1 MSAVGKVIQ
10 VIGQAVLHSIDGS
23 TRMIYPGDIIS
34 LGDVIETTTGS
45 KVVLQLASGREIVVG
60 ANEQVAID
68 ETLISAFDDA
78 VVNADELQQMLESGK
93 DLSDSQEET
102 AAGEEAGQNISLGDY
117 LSGDSSEGY
126 VGSYLLP
133 SAYVTPAS
141 ETNNPGTG
149 TTNNNTQTTETTDG
163 TITYSL
169 AAGAAVPPGF
179 VLNPDGSYFIDPSIP
194 DYDYLGEG
202 ETAEYNVDVIVTYP
216 DGYTEPGVIN
226 VVIEGTNDAPV
237 AYAAVID
244 AVEDGTV
251 VTGQLQANDPD
262 VNDVLTYAAVS
273 QDTPAGFTLNPDGS
287 YSFDPASYGYLA
299 QGQTATFSVT
309 YSVTDDKGAVDYN
322 TITITVTGTNDAPV
336 VSDITY
342 SGTEDT
348 PVIITAEQL
357 LAQAS
362 DVDGDTL
369 SIVSVDSVSGG
380 TLTDN
385 GNGTYTFTPDR
396 DYSGQAVFTFTV
408 TDGTVTSSATGRI
421 DIAAVNDAPVAEAA
435 ANAVTEGNT
444 ISGQLTATDVE
455 GDILTFSTNGELP
468 AGFVLNPNGSY
479 SFDASSYG
487 YLAEGQQAVYD
498 ITYTVSDGNGGTSVS
513 TLTITVTGT
522 NDAPVAEAA
531 AASVVEDNTITG
543 QLTAADADSTVLT
556 FAAVGDT
563 PAGFTLNP
571 DGSYTFDASSYSY
584 LTEGQQAVYEIP
596 YTVTDELGAASTAKL
611 TITVTGTN
619 DAPVAEAAAASVVED
634 NTITGQLTATDP
646 DSTGL
651 TFTVSEPP
659 AGFTLNPDGSY
670 SFDASSYDYLGEGE
684 QTVVEIPYTVTDEFG
699 AASTAKLSIT
709 VTGTND
715 AAVVSADSVVLTEAD
730 VPLTANGQLTIT
742 DVDNPAVFVAQ
753 TDTEGT
759 YGKFSIDEN
768 GAWTFTAN
776 SAFNEL
782 NVGDSY
788 TETFTVAAADGTT
801 STVTVRINGTNDAAV
816 LSSESVTLTE
826 SDAAL
831 TANGQ
836 LTITDIDNPAVFV
849 AQTDTEGTY
858 GKFSIDTNGAWTFTA
873 NSAFNELNVGDSY
886 SETFTVSAADGTTS
900 TVTVRINGTNDAA
913 VLSSESVVLT
923 ESDTALTANGQL
935 TITDIDNPAV
945 FVAQTETEGTYGKFS
960 IDENGAWT
968 FVANSAF
975 NELNVGDSYS
985 ETFTVAAADGTTS
998 TVTVRINGTNDAAVL
1013 SSESVTLTESDAA
1026 LTTNGQLT
1034 ITDVDN
1040 PAVFVAQTDT
1050 EGTYG
1055 KFSIDE
1061 NGAWTFVANSA
1072 FNELNVGDS
1081 YSETFT
1087 VAAADGT
1094 TSTVTVRINGTNDA
1108 AVLSSESVILTE
1120 SDTAL
1125 TANGQLTITDVDN
1138 PAVFVAQTDTEGTYG
1153 KFSIDANGAWTF
1165 TANSAFNELNV
1176 GDSYTET
1183 FTVAAAD
1190 GTTSTVTVRINGTN
1204 DAAVVSSE
1212 SVTLTEADTALTANG
1227 QLTITDVDNPA
1238 VFVAQTD
1245 TEGVY
1250 GKFSIDE
1257 NGAWTFTA
1265 NSAFNELNVGDSYSE
1280 TFTVSAADG
1289 TTSTVTV
1296 RINGT
1301 NDAAVLSSESV
1312 TLTESD
1318 AALTA
1323 NGQLTVTDVDNP
1335 AVFVAQTDTE
1345 GTYGKFSIDA
1355 NGAWTFTANSAF
1367 NELNVGDS
1375 YSETFTVAAADG
1387 TTSTV
1392 TVRINGT
1399 NDAAVLSSESVVLT
1413 ESDTALTANGQLAI
1427 TDVDNPAVFVAQTE
1441 TEGIYGKFS
1450 IDANGAWTFT
1460 ANSAFNELNVGDSYS
1475 ETFTVA
1481 AADGTTSTVTVR
1493 INGTNDAA
1501 ILSSE
1506 SVTLTET
1513 DVALSANGQLT
1524 ITDVD
1529 NPAVFV
1535 AQTDT
1540 EGTYGKFSIDANGAW
1555 TFVANSAFNELNVGD
1570 SYSET
1575 FTVSAA
1581 DGTTSTVTV
1590 RINGTNDAA
1599 VLSSESV
1606 ILTESDVA
1614 LTANGQLTI
1623 TDVDNPAV
1631 FVAQT
1636 DTEGTYGKFSID
1648 ENGAW
1653 TFTANAAFNEL
1664 NVGDSYSETFTVSA
1678 ADGTTS
1684 AVTVRING
1692 TNDAAVLSSESV
1704 VLTESDTALTANGQ
1718 LAITDVDNP
1727 AVFVAQ
1733 KETEGTYGK
1742 FSIDENGAWTFT
1754 ANSAF
1759 NELNVGDSYSETF
1772 TVSAEDGTTSTVTVR
1787 INGTN
1792 DAAVLSSESMTL
1804 TESDAALTA
1813 NGQLTI
1819 TDIDNPAVFVAQT
1832 DTEGTYG
1839 KFSIDENGAWT
1850 FTANSAFNELN
1861 VGDSYSETFTVAA
1874 ADGTTSTVTVRING
1888 TNDAAVLS
1896 SESVTLTE
1904 SDVALTANGQL
1915 TITDVDNPAVF
1926 VAQTDTEGTYGKFS
1940 IDANGAW
1947 TFIANSAFN
1956 ELNVGDS
1963 YSETFTVS
1971 AADGT
1976 TSTVTVRINGTND
1989 AAVLSSE
1996 SVTLTE
2002 SDTALTANGQLTITD
2017 VDNPA
2022 VFVAQTDTEGTYGKF
2037 SIDENGAWTFTANSA
2052 FNELN
2057 VGDSYSETFTV
2068 SAADGTTSTVTVR
2081 INGTNDAAIL
2091 SSESVTLTEIDTA
2104 LTANG
2109 QLTITDVD
2117 NPAVFVAQTDTEGAY
2132 GKFSIDDNGAWTFT
2146 ANSAFNELN
2155 VGDSYSETFTVAAA
2169 DGTTSTVTVRI
2180 NGTNDAAILSSES
2193 VALTETDTALT
2204 ANGQLTITDIDN
2216 PAVFVA
2222 QTDTE
2227 GAYGKFSIDENGAWT
2242 FTANSAFNELNVG
2255 DSYSETFTVAAADGT
2270 TSTVTVRINGTNDAA
2285 ILSSESVV
2293 LTETD
2298 TALTAN
2304 GQLTI
2309 TDVDNPAVFVAQTDT
2324 EGTYGKFSID
2334 ENGAWTFTA
2343 NSAFNELNVGDSYS
2357 ETFTVAAAD
2366 GTTSTVTVK
2375 INGTNDAAVIEA
2387 ETATLYETNSI
2398 LTTGGRL
2405 DITDVDSAASFVAQ
2419 TNTAGQY
2426 GKFSIDAD
2434 GNWTFTANSTYNN
2447 LPAGQQIQDVFEVA
2461 AADGTRSSVTVN
2473 IIGTNDA
2480 PFTSGA
2486 TVNVSENGNK
2496 VSGTL
2501 TATDYDKP
2509 DTLTFSLVDNQTL
2522 PSGFTFDPSNGKYSM
2537 SAAQGYDYLAAGQ
2550 SVSYKV
2556 YYKVTDSQGASTVG
2570 TINITVNGTADA
2582 PVISAVNNET
2592 AVNFVSDGG
2601 SYTNA
2606 LGVYT
2611 VDAEGNPVA
2620 GELIL
2625 LNSDRTAANEL
2636 LATYQGTD
2644 VKFFIVTNVGS
2655 SFTGGTVSFDN
2666 SGTYPVLK
2674 LNGQTVSNN
2683 VFFSDT
2689 SLNSD
2694 GLDHFIEKADGTVG
2708 VEDLK
2713 YGTSGYDGDFN
2724 DLVFKVTTQNAVYT
2738 ENDGPTSIASDVSI
2752 SDVDSTTMSKMVI
2765 SITSPK
2771 AGDVLTVGELP
2782 AGITATVSGTQVTLT
2797 GAASAD
2803 AYEQALKAVLFHSTS
2818 ENPDN
2823 TAREFSVVVTDESG
2837 TGSAPA
2843 LITMQVVS
2851 VNDNPVANDDT
2862 ATVDENSS
2870 VVIDVRANDTDLDGD
2885 TLSVSAA
2892 SQPAHGTVTI
2902 GADGKLVYTP
2912 TRGYYGSDSFT
2923 YTVSD
2928 VKGGTDTAT
2937 VSITVN
2943 YDNIAPVVSISSQSV
2958 TFTEHGSAV
2967 SVALG
2972 TVITDPDNTTMKG
2985 ATIQIENPLSGD
2997 KLSIGALTG
3006 LGITAVLSA
3015 DGTTVTLTGESST
3028 ANYQKAIE
3036 LIRFSTDSQD
3046 DADRSVKVVVTDG
3059 AENSN
3064 TVITTVHVVVID
3076 DAPVAANNTA
3086 TVTEINPVVITGDA
3100 EVTKVTVGTDI
3111 NQDVTPAKL
3120 GYTTPTV
3127 YNTVAMN
3134 QNVTVNSSYAVIK
3147 EVPAG
3152 IHANVY
3158 GDTGNGYVE
3167 IVNVGANSTVNV
3179 NIGGGND
3186 VVYLSGNINGYVNVN
3201 GDAGYD
3207 VLILPGTA
3215 SDYRVVNNG
3224 GVMSIYSTNSSW
3236 TGTIVANNI
3245 EEIRYGGYSSASY
3258 EYVVDVE
3265 TSRTLSED
3273 GYVVLA
3279 VANGKL
3285 SAGIDNRDGT
3295 WTVQAEDIEGLKI
3308 IPTGSGES
3316 DVALVSV
3323 TDPQVVTDIS
3333 ASVTTGNVITDTDAV
3348 YGKDYDSDTAVSD
3361 LHISKVGDTAVAA
3374 NGETA
3379 VQGTYGTLYIKADG
3393 SYRYEL
3399 DNDGTSL
3406 DNVNKG
3412 DVVKEEFTYSLTD
3425 GTSVSTAKLIVSIN
3439 GADDVSVSAGS
3450 LVINEGTTSVPVAN
3464 LMFMIDVSKSMDEII
3479 TSTKD
3484 SRLTVLKDAL
3494 VELIEKYDSKGDIGG
3509 IQIVKFSTDA
3519 TALSKNGSTW
3529 LSVADAKS
3537 FILALKSDM
3546 YTDYDDALAKLEE
3559 IYKASTPPSADYTH
3573 VYFVS
3578 DGAPTKGE
3586 EVDANDLTK
3595 WRTWLTSSPV
3605 DEVYSVGIGSGTDSA
3620 QLKVV
3625 AWSAE
3630 NQNYMDNVLV
3640 VPDDTLEADIAA
3652 AAEKNSRES
3661 SVFNDVDLPD
3671 GITAH
3676 LTAVTFAG
3684 HRYEF
3689 SDAVT
3694 EHTISL
3700 GDNGSVVIHA
3710 DGTYV
3715 FTAGTD
3721 VPEDITSLLKYTFE
3735 ANDQDYAGTLSL
3747 TSNHVVDTLVDLSLS
3762 AGSGYRVVESANGYG
3777 VDTNTSS
3784 TSDDG
3789 IAKGEK
3795 LTFSLGEEVDKAT
3808 FNITGTVTTSSTWTA
3823 YDDTGAQVG
3832 TGTLTSGKF
3841 TIDTA
3846 GDFSSVVFS
3855 GGSTNGANFYV
3866 APVSATGHVDGDN
3879 VFSVL
3884 DSGSSLD
3891 FSKLSDLDGLQ
3902 LANHSKV
3909 QSITLSAQDVLNIS
3923 DTTTHN
3929 LQITGG
3935 SEDTVVLSGDW
3946 TKSGTNTYT
3955 SSVNGIDVSIEI
3967 NNEQH
3972 KIKVDYTDQGD

>member
-78 VVNADELQQMLESGK
+78 VVNADELQQMLESGE

-133 SAYVTPAS
+133 SAYVAPAS

-169 AAGAAVPPGF
+169 AEGATVPPGF

-408 TDGTVTSSATGRI
+408 TDGTATSSATGRI

-435 ANAVTEGNT
+435 ANAVTEGNI

-543 QLTAADADSTVLT
+543 QLTATDADSTVLT

-596 YTVTDELGAASTAKL
+596 YTVTDELGATSTAKL

-651 TFTVSEPP
+651 TFSVSEPP

-730 VPLTANGQLTIT
+730 APLTANGQLTIT
-742 DVDNPAVFVAQ
+742 DVDNPAVFIAQTDTEGAYGKFSIDANGAWTFVANSAFNELNVGDSYSEKFTVAAADGTTSTVTVRINGTNDAAVLSSESVILTESDVALTTNGQLTITDVDNPAVFIAQ

-788 TETFTVAAADGTT
+788 TETFTVSAEDGTT

-826 SDAAL
+826 LDVAL

-836 LTITDIDNPAVFV
+836 LTITDVDNPSVFV

-858 GKFSIDTNGAWTFTA
+858 GKFSIDENGAWTFTA
-873 NSAFNELNVGDSY
+873 NSAFNELNIGDSY

-913 VLSSESVVLT
+913 VL
-923 ESDTALTANGQL
+923 A
-935 TITDIDNPAV
+935 
-945 FVAQTETEGTYGKFS
+945 
-960 IDENGAWT
+960 
-968 FVANSAF
+968 
-975 NELNVGDSYS
+975 
-985 ETFTVAAADGTTS
+985 
-998 TVTVRINGTNDAAVL
+998 
-1013 SSESVTLTESDAA
+1013 SESVTLTESD
-1026 LTTNGQLT
+1026 
-1034 ITDVDN
+1034 V
-1040 PAVFVAQTDT
+1040 
-1050 EGTYG
+1050 
-1055 KFSIDE
+1055 
-1061 NGAWTFVANSA
+1061 
-1072 FNELNVGDS
+1072 
-1081 YSETFT
+1081 
-1087 VAAADGT
+1087 
-1094 TSTVTVRINGTNDA
+1094 
-1108 AVLSSESVILTE
+1108 
-1120 SDTAL
+1120 AL
-1125 TANGQLTITDVDN
+1125 TANGQITITDVDN

-1176 GDSYTET
+1176 GDSY
-1183 FTVAAAD
+1183 
-1190 GTTSTVTVRINGTN
+1190 
-1204 DAAVVSSE
+1204 
-1212 SVTLTEADTALTANG
+1212 
-1227 QLTITDVDNPA
+1227 
-1238 VFVAQTD
+1238 
-1245 TEGVY
+1245 
-1250 GKFSIDE
+1250 
-1257 NGAWTFTA
+1257 
-1265 NSAFNELNVGDSYSE
+1265 SE

-1289 TTSTVTV
+1289 TTSAVTV

-1301 NDAAVLSSESV
+1301 NDAAILSSESV
-1312 TLTESD
+1312 TLTETD
-1318 AALTA
+1318 TALTA
-1323 NGQLTVTDVDNP
+1323 NGQLTITDVDNP

-1399 NDAAVLSSESVVLT
+1399 NDAAVVSSESVVLT
-1413 ESDTALTANGQLAI
+1413 ESDTAL
-1427 TDVDNPAVFVAQTE
+1427 
-1441 TEGIYGKFS
+1441 S
-1450 IDANGAWTFT
+1450 
-1460 ANSAFNELNVGDSYS
+1460 
-1475 ETFTVA
+1475 
-1481 AADGTTSTVTVR
+1481 
-1493 INGTNDAA
+1493 
-1501 ILSSE
+1501 
-1506 SVTLTET
+1506 
-1513 DVALSANGQLT
+1513 
-1524 ITDVD
+1524 
-1529 NPAVFV
+1529 
-1535 AQTDT
+1535 
-1540 EGTYGKFSIDANGAW
+1540 
-1555 TFVANSAFNELNVGD
+1555 
-1570 SYSET
+1570 
-1575 FTVSAA
+1575 
-1581 DGTTSTVTV
+1581 
-1590 RINGTNDAA
+1590 
-1599 VLSSESV
+1599 
-1606 ILTESDVA
+1606 
-1614 LTANGQLTI
+1614 ANGQLTI

-1653 TFTANAAFNEL
+1653 TFTAN
-1664 NVGDSYSETFTVSA
+1664 
-1678 ADGTTS
+1678 
-1684 AVTVRING
+1684 
-1692 TNDAAVLSSESV
+1692 
-1704 VLTESDTALTANGQ
+1704 
-1718 LAITDVDNP
+1718 
-1727 AVFVAQ
+1727 
-1733 KETEGTYGK
+1733 
-1742 FSIDENGAWTFT
+1742 
-1754 ANSAF
+1754 SAF
-1759 NELNVGDSYSETF
+1759 NELNVGDSYTETF

-1792 DAAVLSSESMTL
+1792 DAAILSSESVTL
-1804 TESDAALTA
+1804 TESDTALTA

-1819 TDIDNPAVFVAQT
+1819 TDVDNPAVFVAQTDTEGTYGKFSIDANGAWTFVATSAFNELNVGDSYSETFTVSAADGTTSTVTVRINGTNDAAVVSSESVVLTESDTALTANGQLTITDVDNPAVFVAQT

-1896 SESVTLTE
+1896 SESVVLTE
-1904 SDVALTANGQL
+1904 TDIALTANGQL

-1940 IDANGAW
+1940 IDENGAW
-1947 TFIANSAFN
+1947 TFVANSAFN

-2022 VFVAQTDTEGTYGKF
+2022 VFVAQTDTEGIYGKF

-2068 SAADGTTSTVTVR
+2068 EAADGTTSTVTVR
-2081 INGTNDAAIL
+2081 INGTNDAAVL
-2091 SSESVTLTEIDTA
+2091 SSESVVLTESDTA

-2117 NPAVFVAQTDTEGAY
+2117 NPAVFVAQTDTEG
-2132 GKFSIDDNGAWTFT
+2132 T
-2146 ANSAFNELN
+2146 
-2155 VGDSYSETFTVAAA
+2155 
-2169 DGTTSTVTVRI
+2169 
-2180 NGTNDAAILSSES
+2180 
-2193 VALTETDTALT
+2193 
-2204 ANGQLTITDIDN
+2204 
-2216 PAVFVA
+2216 
-2222 QTDTE
+2222 
-2227 GAYGKFSIDENGAWT
+2227 YGKFSIDENGAWT

-2334 ENGAWTFTA
+2334 ENGAWTFVA
-2343 NSAFNELNVGDSYS
+2343 NSAFNELNVGDSYA
-2357 ETFTVAAAD
+2357 ETFTVSAAD

-2387 ETATLYETNSI
+2387 ETVTLYETNSI

-2501 TATDYDKP
+2501 TASDYDKP

-2818 ENPDN
+2818 ENPDT

-2837 TGSAPA
+2837 TVSAPA

-2870 VVIDVRANDTDLDGD
+2870 VVIDVRSNDTDLDGD
-2885 TLSVSAA
+2885 TLSVSAV

-2912 TRGYYGSDSFT
+2912 TRGYYGTDSFT

-2928 VKGGTDTAT
+2928 GKGGTDTAT

-2958 TFTEHGSAV
+2958 TFTEHGSAI

-3076 DAPVAANNTA
+3076 DAPVAASNTA
-3086 TVTEINPVVITGDA
+3086 AVTEINPVVITGDA

-3152 IHANVY
+3152 INANVN

-3308 IPTGSGES
+3308 IPTGSGEP

-3710 DGTYV
+3710 DGTVV

-3777 VDTNTSS
+3777 VDTGTSS